1 MTCLMSS
8 KIASTI
14 QWNFCLQNRKKIRT
28 KEEVE
33 KGEREIRL
41 TKGIENK
48 AILIIN

>member
-1 MTCLMSS
+1 MEFLSP
-8 KIASTI
+8 K
-14 QWNFCLQNRKKIRT
+14 QKENKDKNG